1 MCGPGLV
8 SHEGEWASMHGCGP
22 SSAIGP
28 YSKGGHEGHS
38 GHNLAMA
45 SRVVLLVFF
54 KCCGCIYVGKSIP
67 VDTQPLR
74 DIYSEGTKLTTW
86 QCLTVNCHNSSRN
99 GR

>member
-28 YSKGGHEGHS
+28 YSKGGHEGRS

-45 SRVVLLVFF
+45 SRVVLLFF
-54 KCCGCIYVGKSIP
+54 F
-67 VDTQPLR
+67 
-74 DIYSEGTKLTTW
+74 
-86 QCLTVNCHNSSRN
+86 
-99 GR
+99 